1 MEIPYTHMNH
11 VLVSSFSPKYGDV
24 INKKPLVKFIEYLK
38 SQVHYNIITIIHDRN
53 ILEYNNAYN
62 YVKGRIS
69 NPEDYK
75 KVIRYY
81 YSDVADII
89 LKSNVE
95 LKEDFSII
103 GSNEIPRAD
112 GLEKITIDVD
122 SVAADID
129 SMINGTGAIVNKHNL
144 DYYKLV
150 GQLPAH
156 LMSFKCK
163 RVITEALLLKY
174 FGDSKDVIYREVG

>member
-11 VLVSSFSPKYGDV
+11 VLVSSFSPKYGEV
-24 INKKPLVKFIEYLK
+24 LNKKPMLKFKEYLK
-38 SQVHYNIITIIHDRN
+38 SQVHYNIISLMHDRD

-62 YVKGRIS
+62 YLKGVIADDA
-69 NPEDYK
+69 DYK
-75 KVIRYY
+75 KVIKYY
-81 YSDVADII
+81 YSDVADVI

-103 GSNEIPRAD
+103 GSNEIPKAD
-112 GLEKITIDVD
+112 NIEKITIDVD
-122 SVAADID
+122 SVMEDLYN
-129 SMINGTGAIVNKHNL
+129 MINGIGVVTNKHQL
-144 DYYKLV
+144 DYNRLIS
-150 GQLPAH
+150 QLPAH

-174 FGDSKDVIYREVG
+174 FGNNKSVVYMEVG